1 MTAKEYKVVAL
12 RDCPGAA
19 PLPATTSFPRAD
31 PQPPVR
37 TLQIEADG
45 DRWKGLLKPKIRI
58 VGRWLERAGFKPG
71 QRVRL
76 TCLAPGVIELRSLDP
91 LMAEASRQALDG
103 PF

>member
-12 RDCPGAA
+12 RGCPGL
-19 PLPATTSFPRAD
+19 LPT
-31 PQPPVR
+31 VR

-76 TCLAPGVIELRSLDP
+76 TCLAPGVIELRST
-91 LMAEASRQALDG
+91 EAQLVEVSRQAAVG